1 MICCCEAAYIWFLQT
16 KPMAIQITDAN
27 FDSTILNSSKLSMVE
42 FGAAWCGPCR
52 ALEPVM
58 NELAAT
64 YAETVNVGMVDLDTN
79 PQLSVNYGVTSVPAI
94 LWFKNGKLIDRQLG
108 AVSKHILDRKIQAH
122 LQ

>member
-1 MICCCEAAYIWFLQT
+1 
-16 KPMAIQITDAN
+16 MAIQITDAN

-58 NELAAT
+58 NELATT